1 MFKRGLEFQFDL
13 LYRTKEAHSRIV
25 WALSWSHDDTLYA
38 TASRENKK
46 SVKSLHT
53 WFKKELRKPAQDYGE
68 YNVSITSYDPTT
80 DSGLG
85 FEFSTEAQKPID

>member
-46 SVKSLHT
+46 SVKVWDGKAETGVLHSELPEGSVPCATSLQ
-53 WFKKELRKPAQDYGE
+53 FFPSK
-68 YNVSITSYDPTT
+68 I
-80 DSGLG
+80 
-85 FEFSTEAQKPID
+85 